1 MQLDRKGIPKE
12 IKSLEHREEKPTM
25 YAYAWEQNIMLA
37 SYIDKKKSGKKNV
50 VELTTMHD
58 TVRVTKDE
66 RRKPD
71 VHVTYNHTK
80 GRVDIVDLIS
90 THNLTRTIQKGWPL
104 YTFAFLLDTT
114 RTNAKTILSELQSP
128 VKLSSFE
135 FTYRLGKML
144 VLPNIDRRYSNSNG
158 LTIDLV
164 QSMRRVLGI
173 AEVNCQLALNPDSTQ
188 GRCHVCVENIVDTP
202 NYKNDCE
209 HMNHRL
215 MCKARCAKCQ
225 GFICKKQTAV
235 LCQSCKD
242 TGN

>member
-1 MQLDRKGIPKE
+1 
-12 IKSLEHREEKPTM
+12 M
-25 YAYAWEQNIMLA
+25 YAYAEEQNIMLA
-37 SYIDKKKSGKKNV
+37 SYINKKKSGKKNV

-58 TVRVTKDE
+58 NVRVTKDE

-71 VHVTYNHTK
+71 VHVTYDHTK
-80 GRVDIVDLIS
+80 GKVDIVDLIS
-90 THNLTRTIQKGWPL
+90 THNLTRTIKKGWPL
-104 YTFAFLLDTT
+104 
-114 RTNAKTILSELQSP
+114 SP
-128 VKLSSFE
+128 AKLSSFE

-164 QSMRRVLGI
+164 QGMRRVLGI
-173 AEVNCQLALNPDSTQ
+173 AEVNRQLALNPDSTH
-188 GRCHVCVENIVDTP
+188 GRCHVCVENIVGTP

-215 MCKARCAKCQ
+215 MRKAQCAKCQ